1 MKRHNLLAV
10 LILTVAVG
18 GCAML
23 VEYGDADVELTVYQ
37 PVIDFEFDGG
47 DAP

>member
-1 MKRHNLLAV
+1 MKRQNLLAV
-10 LILTVAVG
+10 FILAVAVG

-23 VEYGDADVELTVYQ
+23 VEYGDAEAEALAYQ
-37 PVIDFEFDGG
+37 PFADLDGS

>member
-10 LILTVAVG
+10 LIFVVAIG

-23 VEYGDADVELTVYQ
+23 VEYGDADTEAMLYQ
-37 PVIDFEFDGG
+37 PFAGFESSDS
-47 DAP
+47 P